1 MKKRLFLVPL
11 IWLIALSLIGVRA
24 EYNVNTLGMKI
35 ADLKI
40 EMKPKLID
48 VKIKS
53 TKVLPLFP
61 HINNRYTISS
71 SQNFLP
77 DKYTRRVHQGE
88 LLDEIETIYSQS
100 NAKLWQK
107 STNSEY
113 LFDIYIDT
121 RDFFSLLNLI
131 CNTPKPQKNYIVD
144 GDSRAWQAQ
153 VSSPSH
159 ENIKTKIGSFKAR
172 KHVLSFVPLSP
183 EKAQYMDMLTHNLL
197 SEDVVL
203 TVWISGDGVPL
214 KANIKKKLM
223 GMNWE
228 IKELKP

>member
-1 MKKRLFLVPL
+1 MKKRLYLIPL

-24 EYNVNTLGMKI
+24 EYNVNAMGMKI

-40 EMKPKLID
+40 EMKPELID

-61 HINNRYTISS
+61 HINNRYTIT
-71 SQNFLP
+71 SQQDFMPN
-77 DKYTRRVHQGE
+77 KYTRIVHQGE
-88 LLDEIETIYSQS
+88 LLDEIETIYGASQ
-100 NAKLWQK
+100 AKLWQK

-113 LFDIYIDT
+113 IYETKGDM

-144 GDSRAWQAQ
+144 GNSRAWQAE
-153 VSSPSH
+153 VSSPSY

-172 KHVLSFVPLSP
+172 RHVLSFRPLSP
-183 EKAQYMDMLTHNLL
+183 EKAPYMDMLTHNLL
-197 SEDVVL
+197 SEDIVL
-203 TVWISGDGVPL
+203 TVWISDGGVPL

-228 IKELKP
+228 IRELKK